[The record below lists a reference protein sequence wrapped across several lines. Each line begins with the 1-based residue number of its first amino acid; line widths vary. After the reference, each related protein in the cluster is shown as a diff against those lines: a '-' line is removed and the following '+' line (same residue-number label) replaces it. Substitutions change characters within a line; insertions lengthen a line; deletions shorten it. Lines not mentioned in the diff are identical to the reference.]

1 MTAPGSSG
9 SFWHLGE
16 HREISASLTTGFNV
30 MAVGGKGNR
39 SFSDGRDLEAPQI
52 VQIHVF

>member
-16 HREISASLTTGFNV
+16 HREISTSLTTGFNV

-39 SFSDGRDLEAPQI
+39 NFSDGRDLEAPQI
-52 VQIHVF
+52 VQIHVL

>member
-1 MTAPGSSG
+1 MTARGPSG

-16 HREISASLTTGFNV
+16 HREISASLATGFSV
-30 MAVGGKGNR
+30 TAAGEKGNR

-52 VQIHVF
+52 VQILVL